1 MKKAH
6 NCDPSLRNI
15 LPTRIVFRSERD
27 FQILKKPMKTRSIL
41 IAAAGLAVT
50 QSSRLRHLPTLC
62 LAILLSAAL
71 APAATVA
78 NWKVAFVAGS
88 LSIPPTSGLNTASPT
103 FGDAAT
109 TNAMDGVGLAGL
121 FGSVGSPESVTL
133 AVDET
138 LIVTA
143 GFTLTGGL
151 TGSSG
156 IYRFSVQNDNGQF
169 AENSAL
175 NWGGGILHATA
186 GTGTNASLF
195 STATGTTSNY
205 MTINSPAS
213 NLTPTITRSG
223 TFSADSATAYLWTI
237 SITRESLTLLKVV
250 SSMTGGPSSF
260 SEIFTAE
267 VPDPSSF
274 TFNSIGIQTTGQTDL
289 EQLSLANVQYSV
301 IPEPSV
307 VVLGGLGVL
316 CLLRRRR

>member
-1 MKKAH
+1 
-6 NCDPSLRNI
+6 
-15 LPTRIVFRSERD
+15 
-27 FQILKKPMKTRSIL
+27 MKTRSIL
-41 IAAAGLAVT
+41 IAAAGLAVI
-50 QSSRLRHLPTLC
+50 QSSRLRHLSTLC
-62 LAILLSAAL
+62 LALLLSAAL

-78 NWKVAFVAGS
+78 NWKVLFLAGG
-88 LSIPPTSGLNTASPT
+88 LSTPATTGLNTASPT
-103 FGDAAT
+103 FGDVAT

-156 IYRFSVQNDNGQF
+156 IYRFSVQYDNEQF
-169 AENSAL
+169 AGNSASD
-175 NWGGGILHATA
+175 WGGGIMHTTGA
-186 GTGTNASLF
+186 TGTNTSLF
-195 STATGTTSNY
+195 STATGESNNY

-223 TFSADSATAYLWTI
+223 TFSANSATAYLWTI

-267 VPDPSSF
+267 VPAPSSF
-274 TFNSIGIQTTGQTDL
+274 TFNSIGIQTTAQTDL

-301 IPEPSV
+301 IPEPSAAL
-307 VVLGGLGVL
+307 LGGLGVL